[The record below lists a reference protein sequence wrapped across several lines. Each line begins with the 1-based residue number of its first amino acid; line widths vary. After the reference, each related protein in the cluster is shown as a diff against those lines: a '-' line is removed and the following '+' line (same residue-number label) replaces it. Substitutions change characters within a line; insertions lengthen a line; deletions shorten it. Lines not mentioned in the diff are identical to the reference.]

1 MKLIFLFVLG
11 LLINVFKSEEYV
23 LKGQLTK
30 YNVVTLKSNYRLT
43 YYFAYLDTR
52 DFPDEDEIG
61 LKVTVYDGDL
71 VRTNMW
77 YGGYEDISSPRT
89 LNSSKSY
96 YSSTYTSSGLTY
108 YDEITYYYKIPKPSK
123 KYLYVSLP
131 FFDGYSYSYAEL
143 TVDVISNKIG
153 VIIAIVIAV
162 VVFIVATI
170 IIVVYC
176 VRKYRRRSLI
186 NPDLGYSPQINTYAN
201 QPPVA
206 SPIYPQAAPYSPP
219 IAPAYQSPNYY

>member
-1 MKLIFLFVLG
+1 

-30 YNVVTLKSNYRLT
+30 YNVVTLRSNYRQT

-61 LKVTVYDGDL
+61 LKVTVFDGDL
-71 VRTNMW
+71 VNTEMW
-77 YGGYEDISSPRT
+77 YEGYENVSSQSVLKSR
-89 LNSSKSY
+89 KSY
-96 YSSTYTSSGLTY
+96 YSSTSSSSYGRTY

-162 VVFIVATI
+162 VVFIVFAINYLENLFSI
-170 IIVVYC
+170 IAQWETDLQHISSVSYYLFCSLFLLHGVMLLRI
-176 VRKYRRRSLI
+176 VRKKPTIER
-186 NPDLGYSPQINTYAN
+186 
-201 QPPVA
+201 
-206 SPIYPQAAPYSPP
+206 APEK
-219 IAPAYQSPNYY
+219 NKK